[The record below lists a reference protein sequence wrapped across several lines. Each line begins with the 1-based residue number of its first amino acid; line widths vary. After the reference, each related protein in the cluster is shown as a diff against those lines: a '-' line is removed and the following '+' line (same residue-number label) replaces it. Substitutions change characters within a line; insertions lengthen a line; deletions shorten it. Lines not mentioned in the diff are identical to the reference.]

1 LVVIEFKKLPAESQ
15 LAAQFFKSRI
25 DLPLSLSG
33 SRVLVEGGRPKD
45 LKLLL
50 HKFLHRRGLDG
61 YRVVHQS
68 GGLAVLPPEKRR
80 VSHHKEEERPRMEGL
95 SPYSPYRMNPMT
107 TVEFPNYPPVQ
118 PRKFK
123 KPKT

>member
-1 LVVIEFKKLPAESQ
+1 MVVIDFKKLAAESR
-15 LAAQFFKSRI
+15 LAAQFLKSRI

-50 HKFLHRRGLDG
+50 NKFLHHRGLDD

-68 GGLAVLPPEKRR
+68 GGLAVLPAEKRHI
-80 VSHHKEEERPRMEGL
+80 SHHKEERPRMEGL

-107 TVEFPNYPPVQ
+107 TVEFPNYPPVP

-123 KPKT
+123 KPKN